1 MSRIAWLKYVS
12 LLTEAL
18 ASIIDGQRKG
28 TELQGG
34 RRCYGGSRPMISRTQ
49 ASSSSSGSASS
60 NGPV

>member
-34 RRCYGGSRPMISRTQ
+34 RR
-49 ASSSSSGSASS
+49 
-60 NGPV
+60 